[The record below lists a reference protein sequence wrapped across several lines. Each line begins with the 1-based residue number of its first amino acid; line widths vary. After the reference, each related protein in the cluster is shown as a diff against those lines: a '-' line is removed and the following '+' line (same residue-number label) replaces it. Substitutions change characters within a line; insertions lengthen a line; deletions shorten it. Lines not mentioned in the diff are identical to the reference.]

1 LSPLTKLFVV
11 LLVVLSLL
19 MTASVVVFVNRVE
32 DYKATAD
39 TMKAQVDQANR
50 EAQQQVNDAA
60 AQRAQADS
68 NAKAAESRLLA
79 MNQTM
84 IQAQQQL
91 ADKSAQVA
99 EQARQLALQSLDVNR
114 LTEALRASEAQK
126 VQLNQSATALRTEN
140 DRLIRQATELNAALS
155 DKTNQLDVTERDRRY
170 LAEQLTEAQNTSA
183 RATAQLK
190 DLGVRAGETSSG
202 LKGGAPAINAVVKD
216 VAPVNGVR
224 YATISVGTA
233 ADVQKGMQFNVIDT
247 NSGTFLGILTVDN
260 VEQNEAAG
268 PLKGPHVDQ
277 IKQGNQ
283 ARTQL

>member
-32 DYKATAD
+32 DYRATATTRQD
-39 TMKAQVDQANR
+39 ELSAAKR
-50 EAQQQVNDAA
+50 EAEQQMNEVN
-60 AQRAQADS
+60 AQRNQAEG
-68 NAKAAESRLLA
+68 NARAATERLAA

-84 IQAQQQL
+84 LQAQQQL

-99 EQARQLALQSLDVNR
+99 EATRQLALQSLDVNR

-126 VQLNQSATALRTEN
+126 VQLDQSSTILRTEN
-140 DRLIRQATELNAALS
+140 DRLLRQSTELNSALS
-155 DKTNQLDVTERDRRY
+155 DKTNQLEVTERERRY
-170 LAEQLTEAQNTSA
+170 LAEQLTEAQNASA

-190 DLGVRAGETSSG
+190 DLGLKPGDTSAG
-202 LKGGAPAINAVVKD
+202 LKGGAPAINAIIRD
-216 VAPVNGVR
+216 VAPVNGMP
-224 YATISVGTA
+224 YATISVGA
-233 ADVQKGMQFNVIDT
+233 AANVQKGMQFNIIDRQ
-247 NSGTFLGILTVDN
+247 SGTFLGILTVDS

-277 IKQGNQ
+277 VKQGND
-283 ARTQL
+283 AKTQL

>member
-32 DYKATAD
+32 DYRATA
-39 TMKAQVDQANR
+39 TTRQEELAAAKR
-50 EAQQQVNDAA
+50 EAEQQMNEVN
-60 AQRAQADS
+60 AQRAQAERNE
-68 NAKAAESRLLA
+68 NAATARLAA
-79 MNQTM
+79 MNQTLL
-84 IQAQQQL
+84 QAQQQL

-114 LTEALRASEAQK
+114 LTEALRASEAEK
-126 VQLNQSATALRTEN
+126 NQLTQVATSLRTEN
-140 DRLIRQATELNAALS
+140 DRLLKQSTELNAALS
-155 DKTNQLDVTERDRRY
+155 DKTNQLEVTERERRY
-170 LAEQLTEAQNTSA
+170 AAEQLAEAQAASS
-183 RATAQLK
+183 RANAQLK
-190 DLGVRAGETSSG
+190 DLGVRPGQTSSG

-216 VAPVNGVR
+216 VAPINGVP
-224 YATISVGTA
+224 YATISVGSA
-233 ADVQKGMQFNVIDT
+233 ADVQKGMQFNIVDRQ
-247 NSGTFLGILTVDN
+247 NGTFLGILTVDN

-277 IKQGNQ
+277 IKQGNE